1 MTAMVL
7 VVAALAVIN
16 LGFKAV
22 GPALLGDHE
31 FGVRTRAVLDALPA
45 ALLAGLITVD
55 LLGAHWTAA
64 DWTAVPGLATVV
76 LVRLRRAPH
85 LVCIVAGVAV
95 TAALR
100 AIT

>member
-7 VVAALAVIN
+7 AVVVLAIVNIV
-16 LGFKAV
+16 FKAV

-31 FGVRTRAVLDALPA
+31 FGARSRAVLDALPA
-45 ALLAGLITVD
+45 ALLAALITVD
-55 LLGAHWTAA
+55 LLGARWAEA
-64 DWTAVPGLATVV
+64 DWTAVPGLLTIA
-76 LVRLRRAPH
+76 LIRLRHAPD

-100 AIT
+100 ALT